1 MLLNRQQKQQYTPH
15 RQQQHIIHD
24 WENCEFFR
32 QKFEKSMF
40 TTERSNSAT
49 FYGARPY
56 FLKFVAICVINSDTK
71 FQNNR
76 MLAHAFMALQKLVTY
91 VILRTIC
98 PTFFVDFWVN
108 YSKKA
113 QKVHFFQVFL
123 EGSIIPRKARACSV
137 TRILVNRV

>member
-1 MLLNRQQKQQYTPH
+1 
-15 RQQQHIIHD
+15 
-24 WENCEFFR
+24 
-32 QKFEKSMF
+32 MF

-49 FYGARPY
+49 FYGARSY

-76 MLAHAFMALQKLVTY
+76 MLVHAFMALQKLVTY

-98 PTFFVDFWVN
+98 LTFFVDFWVN

-113 QKVHFFQVFL
+113 KKCLFFQVFL
-123 EGSIIPRKARACSV
+123 EGSIISRRARACSV
-137 TRILVNRV
+137 TRILVDRV